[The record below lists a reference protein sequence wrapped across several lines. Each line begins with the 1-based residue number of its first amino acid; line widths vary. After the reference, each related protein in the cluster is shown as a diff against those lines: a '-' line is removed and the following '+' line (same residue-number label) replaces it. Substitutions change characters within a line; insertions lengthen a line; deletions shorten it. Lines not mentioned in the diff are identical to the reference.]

1 MASKTK
7 PDTGS
12 KLFLTALAKLQLSD
26 GIDPASRNQIHDE
39 MKTVSSVYK
48 SNMQGNL
55 TKIIKQLMDNG
66 SINEPA
72 TGQFAFPGRRFLEQE
87 GLISPGGILTPVTEQ
102 LDRYLLD
109 VHDPHKASFI
119 AEAVGCV
126 KNKQPRA
133 AIVLSWVGAVYLLY
147 SHVIASRLN
156 EFNTETRRRWP
167 KIKDASDID
176 DLARMKESDF
186 LSVIEHM
193 KVINRAEGKELVG
206 CLDRRNTAGHPNSH
220 QFEEVT
226 VGHHIQ
232 TLITAVYLKF

>member
-1 MASKTK
+1 MSKVRDHLTRSDLSKTTK
-7 PDTGS
+7 YMLIVGHHIGPAKNADIRKIAKENGWRAGSQSSPSDFLKLKREYCVSLPEGWELTG
-12 KLFLTALAKLQLSD
+12 
-26 GIDPASRNQIHDE
+26 
-39 MKTVSSVYK
+39 
-48 SNMQGNL
+48 
-55 TKIIKQLMDNG
+55 
-66 SINEPA
+66 
-72 TGQFAFPGRRFLEQE
+72 PGRSFLEQE

-109 VHDPHKASFI
+109 VHDPQKASFI

-147 SHVIASRLN
+147 SHVVATKLN
-156 EFNTETRRRWP
+156 EFNTEARRRWA

-186 LSVIEHM
+186 LSVIEHLR
-193 KVINRAEGKELVG
+193 VISRAEAKELAG

-220 QFEEVT
+220 NFEEVT